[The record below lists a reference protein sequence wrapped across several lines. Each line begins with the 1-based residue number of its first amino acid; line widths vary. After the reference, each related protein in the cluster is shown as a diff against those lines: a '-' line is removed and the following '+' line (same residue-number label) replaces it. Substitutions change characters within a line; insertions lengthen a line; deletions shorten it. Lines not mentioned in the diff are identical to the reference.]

1 MSRIAILAD
10 SGCQIAI
17 NEIPGVYIVP
27 LQVIINEKT
36 YLDEVDIDSK
46 TVFEMMRKDKLL
58 LPKTSQPSSGAIV
71 EAITQLKEDGYDE
84 VLAITIA
91 TGLSS
96 TLSGVHLACEM
107 EKIPVTLIDSKGT
120 AGNHKYLV
128 EVALQLIN
136 EGKSRE
142 EIKPILED
150 LVDHSATI
158 IMTSNLDHLKRG
170 GRITPAVAMLANM
183 LKIIPVMKLNMDL
196 GGKIDVLTKVR
207 TVKKANLTIMDHMLS
222 CGVNAKD
229 YILTMEH
236 VLCDEFASQMLAE
249 LKKKIGQGVEVAYGL
264 LPSVVGVH
272 MGIGG
277 IGYQYIK
284 KYQSE

>member
-136 EGKSRE
+136 EGRPFGNYYYDQQSRSFE
-142 EIKPILED
+142 TRWTHYPGCGHVGQYVE
-150 LVDHSATI
+150 DHSGHEAEYGSGRQDRC
-158 IMTSNLDHLKRG
+158 SN
-170 GRITPAVAMLANM
+170 
-183 LKIIPVMKLNMDL
+183 
-196 GGKIDVLTKVR
+196 
-207 TVKKANLTIMDHMLS
+207 
-222 CGVNAKD
+222 
-229 YILTMEH
+229 E
-236 VLCDEFASQMLAE
+236 
-249 LKKKIGQGVEVAYGL
+249 GQNGQEGEPDNHGSYA
-264 LPSVVGVH
+264 
-272 MGIGG
+272 
-277 IGYQYIK
+277 
-284 KYQSE
+284 